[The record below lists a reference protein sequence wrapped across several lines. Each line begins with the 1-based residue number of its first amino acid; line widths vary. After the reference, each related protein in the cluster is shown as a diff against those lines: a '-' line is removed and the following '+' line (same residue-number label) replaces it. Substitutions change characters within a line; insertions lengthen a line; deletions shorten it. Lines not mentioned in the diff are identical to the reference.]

1 MGTELLLEKF
11 RQLYGYDDSVLTFFA
26 PGRVSLVGEH
36 TDYNGGHVFPCAL
49 TLGITGL
56 IRKRND
62 RKIRLY
68 SCSVDSDEI
77 LEDELDLL
85 VPGRDKDWSRY
96 VKSVIWSFRE
106 HGQII
111 PTGFDFL
118 IDSTLPREVG
128 LCSSAAIEVLTG
140 FMLRELYDC
149 DLSDLD
155 IALICQDGENRYIG
169 VNFGIMNQFTAA
181 MGKKDHAIFLDS
193 KRLTY
198 MYISLELGDAEIIVT
213 NSHVKNPHIAE
224 LYDIRRQECARAL
237 RKFQTVTHVQF
248 LGDLSSDTFE
258 SCKDV
263 LMDATLVKRAR
274 HVVYEN
280 QRTIQAC
287 SALRADNL
295 HRFGELMNASHI
307 SLRNDYDV
315 SCPEVNFLVE
325 LAWRTPG
332 VIGSRMTGGF
342 AGCTVSIVR
351 KDAIP
356 NFLEV
361 TKQEFRDAFGIEP
374 DFYEAFAGD
383 GAHRIG

>member
-11 RQLYGYDDSVLTFFA
+11 RQLYGYDDSVFTFFA
-26 PGRVSLVGEH
+26 PGRVSLIGEH

-56 IRKRND
+56 VRKRTD

-68 SCSVDSDEI
+68 SCAFTADGI
-77 LEDELDLL
+77 LEDQLDELT
-85 VPGRDKDWSRY
+85 PGRDIGWTRY

-106 HGQII
+106 HGHII

-140 FMLRELYDC
+140 FMLRELFGFPV
-149 DLSDLD
+149 SDLD
-155 IALICQDGENRYIG
+155 IALLCQEAENRYIS

-198 MYISLELGDAEIIVT
+198 KYIPLELGDAEIVIT
-213 NSHVKNPHIAE
+213 NSHVKNLQIAE
-224 LYDIRRQECARAL
+224 LYDLRRKECARAL

-263 LMDATLVKRAR
+263 LMDETLVRRSR

-287 SALRADNL
+287 NALRAGNL
-295 HRFGELMNASHI
+295 RRFGELMNASHI

-332 VIGSRMTGGF
+332 VIGSRMTGGY

-351 KDAIP
+351 KSAVP
-356 NFLEV
+356 NFLET
-361 TKQEFRDAFGIEP
+361 TKQEFMDAFGIEP
-374 DFYEAFAGD
+374 EFYGAFAGD

>member
-56 IRKRND
+56 VRKRND

-198 MYISLELGDAEIIVT
+198 MYIPLELGDAESPNCTTCGVRNAPGPSG
-213 NSHVKNPHIAE
+213 NSRPS
-224 LYDIRRQECARAL
+224 R
-237 RKFQTVTHVQF
+237 T
-248 LGDLSSDTFE
+248 SS
-258 SCKDV
+258 SW
-263 LMDATLVKRAR
+263 AT
-274 HVVYEN
+274 
-280 QRTIQAC
+280 
-287 SALRADNL
+287 
-295 HRFGELMNASHI
+295 
-307 SLRNDYDV
+307 
-315 SCPEVNFLVE
+315 
-325 LAWRTPG
+325 
-332 VIGSRMTGGF
+332 
-342 AGCTVSIVR
+342 
-351 KDAIP
+351 
-356 NFLEV
+356 
-361 TKQEFRDAFGIEP
+361 
-374 DFYEAFAGD
+374 
-383 GAHRIG
+383 

>member
-11 RQLYGYDDSVLTFFA
+11 RQLYGYDDSVFTFFA
-26 PGRVSLVGEH
+26 PGRVSLIGEH

-56 IRKRND
+56 VRKRTD

-68 SCSVDSDEI
+68 SCAFKADGI
-77 LEDELDLL
+77 HEDWLDDLT
-85 VPGRDKDWSRY
+85 PGRDTGWSRY
-96 VKSVIWSFRE
+96 VKSVVWSFRE
-106 HGQII
+106 HGHII
-111 PTGFDFL
+111 PTGFDLL

-140 FMLRELYDC
+140 FMLRELFGFPV
-149 DLSDLD
+149 SDLD
-155 IALICQDGENRYIG
+155 IALLCQEAENRYIG

-198 MYISLELGDAEIIVT
+198 KYIPLELGDAEIIIT
-213 NSHVKNPHIAE
+213 NSHVKNLQIAE
-224 LYDIRRQECARAL
+224 LYDLRRKECTRAL
-237 RKFQTVTHVQF
+237 LKFQTVTHVQF

-263 LMDATLVKRAR
+263 LMDETLVRRSR

-287 SALRADNL
+287 NALRAGNL
-295 HRFGELMNASHI
+295 RRFGELMNASHI

-332 VIGSRMTGGF
+332 VIGSRMTGGY

-351 KDAIP
+351 KSAVP

-374 DFYEAFAGD
+374 EFYGAFAGD